1 MVANRGVPVVPS
13 TNAPIASMREAQ
25 DFANAY
31 GFPIIFKAAYG
42 GGGRGMHVV
51 RTYEELEENFQ
62 RAYSEALA
70 AFGNGALF
78 VEKFLEKPR
87 HIEVQILGDSYRNV
101 IHLYERD
108 CSIQR
113 QHQKVVEIAPAAQL
127 ESQLRARLTAD
138 AVKLAKQV
146 GYENAGTVDFLVDK
160 QGKHYFIEVNSRL
173 QVEHT
178 VTEEVTDVDLAHAQ
192 IHIAE
197 GKSLLGLK
205 QDSVRINGC
214 AIQCRVTTEDPARGF
229 QPDTGRIEVRR
240 REFELNLEKAG
251 LELETEHKK
260 ESEDGKTYFVK
271 VHAPWEVL
279 TTYAEVLNIKVPIKE
294 NDIPSNRENPFD

>member
-1 MVANRGVPVVPS
+1 MYTLIV
-13 TNAPIASMREAQ
+13 
-25 DFANAY
+25 
-31 GFPIIFKAAYG
+31 
-42 GGGRGMHVV
+42 
-51 RTYEELEENFQ
+51 
-62 RAYSEALA
+62 
-70 AFGNGALF
+70 
-78 VEKFLEKPR
+78 
-87 HIEVQILGDSYRNV
+87 
-101 IHLYERD
+101 
-108 CSIQR
+108 C
-113 QHQKVVEIAPAAQL
+113 
-127 ESQLRARLTAD
+127 
-138 AVKLAKQV
+138 V
-146 GYENAGTVDFLVDK
+146 GYENAGTVEFLVDK

-178 VTEEVTDVDLAHAQ
+178 MTEEVTDVDLVHAQ

-294 NDIPSNRENPFD
+294 NDIPSNREDPFDWLLKTFKLPEEVKNPLPDYFIAPFSKEKQELFIINNEDTFFLPSTRNRIVINGILCT